1 MTADPFNIQRLS
13 TPASDADIRDLASL
27 LIDAV
32 RSGAAVSF
40 LDSLTPHEA
49 QDWWRMT
56 LATAHPAAAF
66 IIARDARGIAG
77 GVQLHPARAPN
88 QPHRADIAKL
98 LVHTRCRRLGLGD
111 RLMHA
116 AEQAALA
123 AGFRLLTLD
132 AKRGAAAESLYR
144 KRGWTFVGTIPRFA
158 LDPDGRALHDDVI
171 FYKDLSPPP

>member
-1 MTADPFNIQRLS
+1 MTPPPFEIERLAP
-13 TPASDADIRDLASL
+13 PASDADIRDLASL

-40 LDSLTPHEA
+40 LDSLTPNDAEA
-49 QDWWRMT
+49 WWRKT
-56 LATAHPAAAF
+56 LATAHPAAAVL
-66 IIARDARGIAG
+66 IARDARGIAG
-77 GVQLHPARAPN
+77 SVQLHPAWAPN
-88 QPHRADIAKL
+88 QPHRAEISKL

-158 LDPDGRALHDDVI
+158 LDPDGRALHDDAI